1 MILIVISALC
11 AALIL
16 IGVSYWYK
24 GKTITALSFTTGG
37 LFAILLTAML
47 LVSAAADQIMLMRFQ
62 ILMEEIQQQ
71 MQKSSNTKKDILTYD
86 YHSRQKTINHS

>member
-1 MILIVISALC
+1 MILIVISGLC

-16 IGVSYWYK
+16 FGVSYWQR
-24 GKTITALSFTTGG
+24 GKAVIAMSFTTGG
-37 LFAILLTAML
+37 IFAILLTAML

-71 MQKSSNTKKDILTYD
+71 MQKSTNTKKDILTYD
-86 YHSRQKTINHS
+86 YHSRQKPFNHS